1 MEDRLEAARQVMRD
15 LDMSQEWDTVVE
27 DGMPPELA
35 AVTGG
40 LIDAYRRADVEWVL
54 EHAHPDVEITQL
66 EELPDSKT
74 YRGREGLIDAL
85 LDWPRQWQD
94 FRIEPRRVFSIGPD
108 HVLIVG
114 IHRGRSGVIDIEVE
128 APIVFLMRWRDG
140 LLTDWNMFPTVDEAV
155 AAANAR

>member
-1 MEDRLEAARQVMRD
+1 
-15 LDMSQEWDTVVE
+15 
-27 DGMPPELA
+27 
-35 AVTGG
+35 
-40 LIDAYRRADVEWVL
+40 
-54 EHAHPDVEITQL
+54 
-66 EELPDSKT
+66 
-74 YRGREGLIDAL
+74 
-85 LDWPRQWQD
+85 
-94 FRIEPRRVFSIGPD
+94 VFSIGPD